1 MIIRCNDEVRVRQQS
16 NRFGALIRPPAGGS
30 YEASAEGT
38 ENSNRRQRRKR
49 PPGSV
54 ARGLVGL
61 SNLGNTCYMNSA
73 LQCLLNTPTLTEYF
87 LTCPALVAN
96 AERNAMSRSFKKLVD
111 DIWGPRGDDSP
122 YVAPANVLYAV
133 KTAYPMF
140 RGFHQHDS
148 QEFLRCF
155 MDLMHEE
162 LMEPTIE
169 LDEHNDSDNL
179 DSVSEVGS
187 GSDVAN
193 EDVDMD
199 RGEAATGD
207 EEDEGDGEYET
218 ADSGVSEQSSNG
230 DEDGGGREGRRME
243 VDGVPDDSGG
253 ADSPD
258 DFRTPPMAASPPKS
272 PSRAPQ
278 STVQPLLKGISVIR
292 KRRPKTYRSVISDIF
307 DGKLVSSVQCLTC
320 DRVSKTTET
329 FQDLSLPI
337 PTLDTLSEVRNPAAA
352 SSSSEGWVSWAW
364 TWLASWFYGPTITL
378 NDCLSAFFSADE
390 LKGDNMYSCE
400 RCKKLR
406 NGLKYSRVTVLP
418 DTLCVHLKRFR
429 HDFAFSSKISSRV
442 TFPLVDLD
450 MTPWLHK
457 ESTSA
462 VSLYDLTGVICHH
475 GSAGGG
481 HYTSY
486 ALNPIDE
493 DW

>member
-1 MIIRCNDEVRVRQQS
+1 M
-16 NRFGALIRPPAGGS
+16 AH
-30 YEASAEGT
+30 
-38 ENSNRRQRRKR
+38 
-49 PPGSV
+49 
-54 ARGLVGL
+54 
-61 SNLGNTCYMNSA
+61 
-73 LQCLLNTPTLTEYF
+73 
-87 LTCPALVAN
+87 

-111 DIWGPRGDDSP
+111 DIWGARGDDSP

-169 LDEHNDSDNL
+169 MDEHSDNDNL

-193 EDVDMD
+193 EDADMD
-199 RGEAATGD
+199 RREVAAAAAD
-207 EEDEGDGEYET
+207 DDAEDGEYET

-230 DEDGGGREGRRME
+230 DEEKGGGTAPRRPSASLMDVDVSNGDGEEGRF
-243 VDGVPDDSGG
+243 DG
-253 ADSPD
+253 
-258 DFRTPPMAASPPKS
+258 FRTPPVAASPPKS

-278 STVQPLLKGISVIR
+278 SAVQPLLKNISVIR

-337 PTLDTLSEVRNPAAA
+337 PTQDTLSELRNPAASA
-352 SSSSEGWVSWAW
+352 SSEGWVSWAW
-364 TWLASWFYGPTITL
+364 AWLASWLYGPTITL

-429 HDFAFSSKISSRV
+429 HDFAFSSKISTRV

-450 MTPWLHK
+450 MTPWDASQQH
-457 ESTSA
+457 
-462 VSLYDLTGVICHH
+462 
-475 GSAGGG
+475 
-481 HYTSY
+481 
-486 ALNPIDE
+486 
-493 DW
+493 

>member
-1 MIIRCNDEVRVRQQS
+1 M
-16 NRFGALIRPPAGGS
+16 
-30 YEASAEGT
+30 
-38 ENSNRRQRRKR
+38 
-49 PPGSV
+49 
-54 ARGLVGL
+54 
-61 SNLGNTCYMNSA
+61 
-73 LQCLLNTPTLTEYF
+73 
-87 LTCPALVAN
+87 AN

-169 LDEHNDSDNL
+169 MDEHNDNDNL

-193 EDVDMD
+193 DDEDMD
-199 RGEAATGD
+199 RREAAVAD
-207 EEDEGDGEYET
+207 DDEDEGDGEYET

-230 DEDGGGREGRRME
+230 DEDRSGGRRGGRSNSSME
-243 VDGVPDDSGG
+243 VDVDAPSNVSNAHDVGG
-253 ADSPD
+253 GGGGGSVGRAESPD

-337 PTLDTLSEVRNPAAA
+337 PTQDTLAELRNPAASA
-352 SSSSEGWVSWAW
+352 SSSEGWASWAW
-364 TWLASWFYGPTITL
+364 TWDAIQYIKKKNITKILASQTSCQKVTI
-378 NDCLSAFFSADE
+378 
-390 LKGDNMYSCE
+390 
-400 RCKKLR
+400 KKI
-406 NGLKYSRVTVLP
+406 KYP
-418 DTLCVHLKRFR
+418 GE
-429 HDFAFSSKISSRV
+429 ISS
-442 TFPLVDLD
+442 
-450 MTPWLHK
+450 
-457 ESTSA
+457 
-462 VSLYDLTGVICHH
+462 
-475 GSAGGG
+475 
-481 HYTSY
+481 
-486 ALNPIDE
+486 
-493 DW
+493 